1 MRRSPAACSTA
12 LELDK
17 ETSSCCSTWN
27 SGTALGCTRYR
38 SEVAIGTAPRAH
50 RVALAL
56 IVGQQTPDVKL
67 QRASQRVSSS
77 SEFIDAGRSEH
88 SMITTG
94 LGERLTRSQ
103 TSSCWLLNE
112 VIVWVGSGTP
122 TKSGGGV
129 RRVPPGLG
137 RLCA

>member
-1 MRRSPAACSTA
+1 MRRSPAAYSTA

-17 ETSSCCSTWN
+17 ETSSCCSTWS
-27 SGTALGCTRYR
+27 SGTALGCTRHR

-67 QRASQRVSSS
+67 QAGTAAASSS
-77 SEFIDAGRSEH
+77 SESIDAGRSEH
-88 SMITTG
+88 SLITTG
-94 LGERLTRSQ
+94 LGERLTRTQ
-103 TSSCWLLNE
+103 TSSCWVLNE

-122 TKSGGGV
+122 TTSG
-129 RRVPPGLG
+129 
-137 RLCA
+137 